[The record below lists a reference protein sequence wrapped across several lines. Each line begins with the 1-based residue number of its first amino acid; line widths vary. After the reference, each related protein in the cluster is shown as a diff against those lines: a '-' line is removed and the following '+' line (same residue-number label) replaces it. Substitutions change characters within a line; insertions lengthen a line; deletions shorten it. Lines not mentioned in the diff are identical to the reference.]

1 MRAERKSVSFL
12 SVFIDLSQSIIFLS
26 TPFAALFLFL
36 SLSVRCLLALLV
48 VPLFLFTT
56 SSPRDPPSTQIKSLL
71 LLLPLFILL
80 SHPSADGGGSKVVLL
95 AKSTSSSSCFSSSS
109 SSLEPQISLD
119 YINHTDTEPPNGGR
133 LILS

>member
-36 SLSVRCLLALLV
+36 SLSVRCLLSLLV

-71 LLLPLFILL
+71 LLPLFILL

-95 AKSTSSSSCFSSSS
+95 TKSTSSSSCFSSSS